1 MRTTIL
7 GLGNTLL
14 QDEGFGVHFLNYLI
28 DNYTFPESVSLVDGG
43 TLSYGLLDI
52 ISSCER
58 MLVIDVIKSDDQPG
72 SIYRFTHAEMELHR
86 TTPTSAHEVEFFDVL
101 NKAEML
107 DDLPET
113 IFLCI
118 APQEYGGEMNMNMT
132 ETMYQAFPKMAE
144 LLLKEFSRWQI
155 SVTPAASATV
165 LQAG

>member
-1 MRTTIL
+1 MQTTIL

-14 QDEGFGVHFLNYLI
+14 QDEGFGVHFLKYLEE
-28 DNYTFPESVSLVDGG
+28 NFSFPETVNLVDGG

-52 ISSCER
+52 ISSCKR
-58 MLVIDVIKSDDQPG
+58 LLVIDVIKSDDWPG
-72 SIYRFTHAEMELHR
+72 SIYRFTRSEMELNR

-107 DDLPET
+107 DDMPET

-118 APQEYGGEMNMNMT
+118 APQEYGGEMNMTMT

-144 LLLKEFSRWQI
+144 FLLQELSLWQI
-155 SVTPAASATV
+155 TPVESATTHR
-165 LQAG
+165 AG

>member
-1 MRTTIL
+1 MQTTIL

-14 QDEGFGVHFLNYLI
+14 RDEGFGVHFLKYLAEK
-28 DNYTFPESVSLVDGG
+28 YSFPESVNLVDGG

-58 MLVIDVIKSDDQPG
+58 MLVIDVIKSDDRPG

-118 APQEYGGEMNMNMT
+118 APQEYGGEMNMTMT

-144 LLLKEFSRWQI
+144 LLLKELSRWQI
-155 SVTPAASATV
+155 TPVESAAIR
-165 LQAG
+165 QAG